1 MRVDHLDHLTVKC
14 LGQEIIVHCM
24 VSGRRGILLFQA
36 LQFSSPL
43 CCCSVEWDNPHGGV
57 CDDAFILSDD
67 GMQLTQTT
75 SMDML
80 DGQHISYK

>member
-1 MRVDHLDHLTVKC
+1 
-14 LGQEIIVHCM
+14 
-24 VSGRRGILLFQA
+24 
-36 LQFSSPL
+36 
-43 CCCSVEWDNPHGGV
+43 VEWDDPHGGV
-57 CDDAFILSDD
+57 CDDAFALSND